1 MKTLAIVT
9 AFPPSTGSLNEYGFH
24 LVNAFAAR
32 TDIEKIIV
40 IADKYVGTTPELDL
54 GPKVEVRR
62 VWRFN
67 SPFAGLHIIRA
78 LKSCKAEGALYNLQ
92 TASFGDSE
100 IPAALGLLT
109 PAISQKLSV
118 PSGVIMHNL
127 VEAVDLSKTNLAS
140 SPLRQK
146 LVACASYF
154 VTKTMLMSGFMTVTL
169 DSFWDILDE
178 KYKAKNAFMVPHGS
192 FPTASKERIAPLE
205 DRGRTI
211 VTMGKFGTY
220 KRLERTIGAIQN
232 LNSALDDDEK
242 IKLVIGGSDHPAT
255 PGYLENLAVEH
266 SSDKNI
272 VFHGYV
278 AEEDVSNFFT
288 QAKLAIFDYDSTTGS
303 SGVLHQAAIYG
314 TPAAYPMMGDFIDV
328 TEREG
333 LRGFNFKP
341 LDQSALED
349 AIMKCLSDTQTAQSL
364 ADNNVD
370 ISKGVTMNTVASIQL
385 QLLRKAKTRK
395 FNKLRRANNS
405 ALRIQQNHHSFT
417 GHLPTPPQIAA

>member
-1 MKTLAIVT
+1 MKTIAIVT
-9 AFPPSTGSLNEYGFH
+9 AFPPSAGSLNEYGFH

-32 TDIEKIIV
+32 NDIEKIIV
-40 IADKYVGTTPELDL
+40 IADRYDGNATELDL
-54 GPKVEVRR
+54 GPKVDVRR

-67 SPFAGLHIIRA
+67 SPFAGLHILKA
-78 LKSCKAEGALYNLQ
+78 LKSSKAEGALYNLQ

-109 PAISQKLSV
+109 PALSQKLSM

-127 VEAVDLSKTNLAS
+127 VEAVDLDKTNLAN

-146 LVACASYF
+146 LVSAASYF

-169 DSFWDILDE
+169 DSFWDILKE

-192 FPTASKERIAPLE
+192 FPSASEQDVSQLE
-205 DRGRTI
+205 DRSRI
-211 VTMGKFGTY
+211 VVTMGKFGTY

-232 LNSALDDDEK
+232 LNASLGEEQK
-242 IKLVIGGSDHPAT
+242 IKLVIGGSDHPAM
-255 PGYLENLAVEH
+255 PGYLDGLATEH
-266 SSDKNI
+266 KADKNI

-278 AEEDVSNFFT
+278 AEEDVANFFT

-333 LRGFNFKP
+333 LKGFNFKP
-341 LDQSALED
+341 LDQAALEM
-349 AIMKCLSDTQTAQSL
+349 AIKQCLEDEVFAQSL
-364 ADNNVD
+364 AQNNIDV
-370 ISKGVTMNTVASIQL
+370 SKGVTMSTVASIQL
-385 QLLRKAKTRK
+385 QLLKQIKSGK
-395 FNKLRRANNS
+395 FNKVRRAKNS
-405 ALRIQQNHHSFT
+405 AVMIKQNMVY
-417 GHLPTPPQIAA
+417 

>member
-9 AFPPSTGSLNEYGFH
+9 AFPPSAGSLNEYGFH
-24 LVNAFAAR
+24 LVNAFVAR
-32 TDIEKIIV
+32 EDIEKVIV
-40 IADKYVGTTPELDL
+40 IADKYDDTTAELDL
-54 GPKVEVRR
+54 GPKVEVQR

-67 SPFAGLHIIRA
+67 NPFAGLHILRA
-78 LKSCKAEGALYNLQ
+78 LKKCKAEGVLYNLQ

-109 PAISQKLSV
+109 PALSHKLSI

-146 LVACASYF
+146 LVGAASYF

-169 DSFWDILDE
+169 DSFWDILKE

-192 FPTASKERIAPLE
+192 FPTASEKHITPLKS
-205 DRGRTI
+205 RRRTI

-232 LNSALDDDEK
+232 LNGSLEDNQK

-255 PGYLENLAVEH
+255 PGYLETLAAEH
-266 SSDKNI
+266 QADSNI
-272 VFHGYV
+272 IFHGYV
-278 AEEDVSNFFT
+278 AEEDVSDFFT

-333 LRGFNFKP
+333 LRGFNFQP
-341 LDQSALED
+341 LDQPALEK
-349 AIMKCLSDTQTAQSL
+349 AIMKSLCEPRTAQSF
-364 ADNNVD
+364 ADNNINV
-370 ISKGVTMNTVASIQL
+370 SKGVTMGTVASIQL
-385 QLLRKAKTRK
+385 QLLRKVKKKK
-395 FNKLRRANNS
+395 FNKVRKAKNS
-405 ALRIQQNHHSFT
+405 ALRIQHDLHSISA
-417 GHLPTPPQIAA
+417 IAA

>member
-1 MKTLAIVT
+1 MKTIAIVT
-9 AFPPSTGSLNEYGFH
+9 AFPPSAGSLNEYGFH
-24 LVNAFAAR
+24 LVNAFAGR
-32 TDIEKIIV
+32 GDIEKIIV
-40 IADKYVGTTPELDL
+40 IADKYEDNMPELDL

-67 SPFAGLHIIRA
+67 SPFAGLHILRA

-100 IPAALGLLT
+100 IPAALGLFT

-192 FPTASKERIAPLE
+192 FPTAIKERVTPLE

-232 LNSALDDDEK
+232 LNSALDDDKK

-255 PGYLENLAVEH
+255 PGYLEMLAAEYQL
-266 SSDKNI
+266 DNNI
-272 VFHGYV
+272 IFHGYV
-278 AEEDVSNFFT
+278 AEEEVSSFFT

-333 LRGFNFKP
+333 LCGFNFKP

-349 AIMKCLSDTQTAQSL
+349 AIMNCLSDTQTAQSL

-385 QLLRKAKTRK
+385 QLLRKAKAKK
-395 FNKLRRANNS
+395 FHKLRRANNS
-405 ALRIQQNHHSFT
+405 ALRIQQNHHSFS
-417 GHLPTPPQIAA
+417 GHVTTSSQIVT

>member
-1 MKTLAIVT
+1 MKTLAI
-9 AFPPSTGSLNEYGFH
+9 
-24 LVNAFAAR
+24 NAFAAR

-154 VTKTMLMSGFMTVTL
+154 VTKTMLMSGFMN
-169 DSFWDILDE
+169 SFWDILDE

-272 VFHGYV
+272 VFHGYRI
-278 AEEDVSNFFT
+278 SSP
-288 QAKLAIFDYDSTTGS
+288 KLSSQFSTM
-303 SGVLHQAAIYG
+303 I
-314 TPAAYPMMGDFIDV
+314 
-328 TEREG
+328 
-333 LRGFNFKP
+333 
-341 LDQSALED
+341 
-349 AIMKCLSDTQTAQSL
+349 AQQEVPEFYIKRL
-364 ADNNVD
+364 
-370 ISKGVTMNTVASIQL
+370 
-385 QLLRKAKTRK
+385 
-395 FNKLRRANNS
+395 
-405 ALRIQQNHHSFT
+405 FT
-417 GHLPTPPQIAA
+417 GRLQPTQ